1 MYCSSD
7 LILITACRHVVAKGQ
22 LKSMSEDACVD
33 TFGGGN
39 NGDQVT
45 FQLNNMM
52 VRHHLHNISICRL
65 GRTRATGRGHT
76 WRPSASF
83 CPGATRFAC
92 ACVENIPEPC
102 VTRVRSANDYDMCVD
117 RANSRNVHI
126 WGCHS
131 GEASHHI
138 TSHHITSRHIKHPQ
152 AGATSSGSTTR
163 PRPRSR
169 TTLARTASKS
179 SVNRSKG
186 VSRVVC
192 CDVAH
197 TITAARAPSR
207 WSQARAATVQLRSGR
222 SSTSPLARATWH
234 VMTTVTHTVM

>member
-138 TSHHITSRHIKHPQ
+138 TSHHITSH
-152 AGATSSGSTTR
+152 
-163 PRPRSR
+163 
-169 TTLARTASKS
+169 
-179 SVNRSKG
+179 
-186 VSRVVC
+186 
-192 CDVAH
+192 H
-197 TITAARAPSR
+197 TITSHHITITSHHITSYQTPTGGGNQFWQYNEAKA
-207 WSQARAATVQLRSGR
+207 QVQDDTGTYCLEVKREPFQGCVPR
-222 SSTSPLARATWH
+222 GVL
-234 VMTTVTHTVM
+234 